1 MSVTLFLGMMV
12 KVEVLRKM
20 TEMRSGGSGPP
31 GTLLRRFWFL
41 LRFLLTDSVLQMCD
55 LADC

>member
-20 TEMRSGGSGPP
+20 TDEVRRQRSAWYSFEKVLVPAQVPP
-31 GTLLRRFWFL
+31 
-41 LRFLLTDSVLQMCD
+41 D
-55 LADC
+55 